1 MTRARYALV
10 TGASM
15 GLGKVFARTL
25 AERKQNLVLVARSGD
40 KLAALA
46 NELKAAHGSLAE
58 PLAADL
64 SVAGAGQQVARQLR
78 ERELSIDL
86 LVNNAGFG
94 LRVGFR
100 KLERDDQLELVC
112 LQHSVVLE
120 LLDV

>member
-46 NELKAAHGSLAE
+46 NELKAAHGILAE

-94 LRVGFR
+94 LQG
-100 KLERDDQLELVC
+100 
-112 LQHSVVLE
+112 
-120 LLDV
+120 